1 MKELTINE
9 VKEVSGGWE
18 LGHGAALGGSI
29 GAGIGAVVG
38 SGLCGWPLG
47 FTVGGLT
54 YVGTYAGSIFDN
66 GPAVRDWIKGENTF
80 LNRYGRSWSDHVMD
94 RYNRGLEIYD

>member
-18 LGHGAALGGSI
+18 LRHGAALGGAI
-29 GAGIGAVVG
+29 GAGIGAAVG
-38 SGLCGWPLG
+38 TGLGGWSLG

-66 GPAVRDWIKGENTF
+66 GPEVRDWIKDENTF
-80 LNRYGRSWSDHVMD
+80 LNRYGRSWSGRVMD
-94 RYNRGLEIYD
+94 RYNRGLEIY